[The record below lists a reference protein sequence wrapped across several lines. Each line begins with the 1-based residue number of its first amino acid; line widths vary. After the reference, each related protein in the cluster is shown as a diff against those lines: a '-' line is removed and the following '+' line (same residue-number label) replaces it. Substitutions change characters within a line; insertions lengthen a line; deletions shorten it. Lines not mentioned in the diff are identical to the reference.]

1 MATITPNYGW
11 DVPTSSDYVK
21 LGAVA
26 IETLGDDIDASLF
39 SITNGK
45 NMGLVPLQTTSI
57 SAQTTVTV
65 NSIFSATYD
74 NYKMIFNGT
83 SASTGNLASFQIGG
97 NANNDYKYAE
107 MQLNSQGAGPSNSGF
122 SNATNSGRLGVL
134 STNNSYFEAD
144 FYSPFISGFTSWKSF
159 SNRTDSTLT
168 MYSYFGHVANTAS
181 YSSIVISF
189 GSAFTGTMRIY
200 GKRNS

>member
-1 MATITPNYGW
+1 MANTTNYNWSTPDNTGL
-11 DVPTSSDYVK
+11 VK
-21 LGAVA
+21 DGAA
-26 IETLGDDIDASLF
+26 NIRTLGSSVDTTLY

-45 NMGLVPLQTTSI
+45 NTGLVPLQTTSI

-74 NYKMIFNGT
+74 NYKIIFNGT
-83 SASTGNLASFQIGG
+83 SASAGNVASFQIGG
-97 NANNDYKYAE
+97 NTNAQYKFAE
-107 MQLNSQGAGPSNSGF
+107 IQVDSAGAAPSNSSF
-122 SNATNSGRLGVL
+122 SNTNTTGRLGVL
-134 STNNSYFEAD
+134 SNNNSYFEAD

-159 SNRTDSTLT
+159 SNRTDATLT
-168 MYSYFGHVANTAS
+168 MYSYYGHVANTAS

-189 GSAFTGTMRIY
+189 GNAFTGTMRIY